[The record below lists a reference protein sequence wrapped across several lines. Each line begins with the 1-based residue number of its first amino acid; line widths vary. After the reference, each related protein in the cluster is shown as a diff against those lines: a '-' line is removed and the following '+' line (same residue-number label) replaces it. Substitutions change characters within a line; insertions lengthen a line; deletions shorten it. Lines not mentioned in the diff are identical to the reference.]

1 MCTILVHTIH
11 IFNYSAGS
19 SSVWDERLI
28 WVQEAAGS
36 SPVYPIILADMAEL
50 ADAIDLGSIV
60 TDVGVQVPLVA
71 PDKNKTNLFGF
82 VFLYN
87 FIKST
92 INKKT

>member
-1 MCTILVHTIH
+1 MIIH
-11 IFNYSAGS
+11 AFCAIIFRCAT
-19 SSVWDERLI
+19 
-28 WVQEAAGS
+28 
-36 SPVYPIILADMAEL
+36 MAKL

-60 TDVGVQVPLVA
+60 TDVGAQVPLVA

-92 INKKT
+92 INKTT